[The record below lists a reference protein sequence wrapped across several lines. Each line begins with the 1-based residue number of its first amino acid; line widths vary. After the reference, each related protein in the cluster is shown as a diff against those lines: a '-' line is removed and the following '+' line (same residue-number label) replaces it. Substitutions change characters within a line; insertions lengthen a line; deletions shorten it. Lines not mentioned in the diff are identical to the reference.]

1 MAKANEISFAL
12 KNCRGERSFALKI
25 VRLNRFRSPKS
36 SAHIGFVRL
45 NRSPKS
51 FASRPKIKSFALIGF
66 VPLKSVIVRLNR
78 SPKSFALLVYI
89 PGPFWLNIACYW
101 LGGKGGKEGAG
112 FEYPKV
118 KSLKMKGNT
127 VILMDL
133 RRFRL

>member
-1 MAKANEISFAL
+1 MLFISGLEIVMAKANEISFAL

-36 SAHIGFVRL
+36 FAHIGFVRL

-101 LGGKGGKEGAG
+101 LGGERGKGRGR
-112 FEYPKV
+112 FWIPYV
-118 KSLKMKGNT
+118 KSM
-127 VILMDL
+127 
-133 RRFRL
+133 